1 MRKLNKEK
9 RPSGQVV
16 KANKKAIVISTLLA
30 LVGVT
35 VAVVFYQYTYSA
47 KLEQELNNKQYQ
59 LEERIKEVEAQKQ
72 QIINQDSEKS
82 KLEQERQNLEQQ
94 KQELEKQLQ
103 AKAEKARVASIQA
116 AQAQSAPKVVKST
129 APAQT
134 TSVAAVSGSKYDWLR
149 QAGVPQSEW
158 QCADALITKES
169 GWRVNAQNP
178 SSSAYGIPQSL
189 PGNKMASAGADWQT
203 NPVTQ
208 LRWMNSYVNARYGG
222 FCQAWS
228 HSQSVNWY

>member
-30 LVGVT
+30 LMGVT

-59 LEERIKEVEAQKQ
+59 LEERIKEVETQKQ
-72 QIINQDSEKS
+72 QIINQDNEKT

-103 AKAEKARVASIQA
+103 AKAEAKQAEKARVASIQTV
-116 AQAQSAPKVVKST
+116 QATSAPKVVQSTTPTPQVSSGGCEGLRNKLSSLGVLGANLDAAITLAKRESSCNEYAVNKS
-129 APAQT
+129 
-134 TSVAAVSGSKYDWLR
+134 SG
-149 QAGVPQSEW
+149 ACG
-158 QCADALITKES
+158 AF
-169 GWRVNAQNP
+169 
-178 SSSAYGIPQSL
+178 QSL
-189 PGNKMASAGADWQT
+189 PCGKWGAPGTDQYYLGAI
-203 NPVTQ
+203 NYA
-208 LRWMNSYVNARYGG
+208 NSRYGSYSG
-222 FCQAWS
+222 ALSFSYA
-228 HSQSVNWY
+228 NGWY